1 MHPFHHHLVKV
12 SLDEIMPTQAT
23 VGYQEVLLKRKEWAS
38 LNAKKRAELIESHWF
53 PSVIGPANQYYIVDH
68 HHLGLALHQEG
79 QKTVLLTVLKD
90 LSWLD
95 LQTFWKVMEFSQWVH
110 PYDENG
116 NRVEYQALP
125 KMVSDLKDDPYR
137 SLAGLARNQGAY
149 AKENTP
155 FAEFMWADYF
165 RLHIKLKTIE
175 NSMEKAIQNA
185 LDIAK
190 KSEASYLPGWSGNKE
205 EK

>member
-1 MHPFHHHLVKV
+1 MHPVHHHLVKV
-12 SLDEIMPTQAT
+12 SLDEILPTQAT
-23 VGYQEVLLKRKEWAS
+23 VGYQEVHLKRKEWAS
-38 LNAKKRAELIESHWF
+38 LNPKKRADLIDSHWF
-53 PSVIGPANQYYIVDH
+53 PSVIGPGNKYYIVDH

-79 QKTVLLTVLKD
+79 QKSVMLTVLKD

-95 LQTFWKVMEFSQWVH
+95 IQTFWKVMEFSQWVH
-110 PYDENG
+110 PYDGEG
-116 NRVEYQALP
+116 NRLEYQALP
-125 KMVSDLKDDPYR
+125 KMVADLKDDPYR

-149 AKENTP
+149 AKQNTP

-175 NSMEKAIQNA
+175 SSMEKAIQTA
-185 LDIAK
+185 LDLAK
-190 KSEASYLPGWSGNKE
+190 KTEASYLPGWAGVKE

>member
-1 MHPFHHHLVKV
+1 MHPLHHHLVKV
-12 SLDEIMPTQAT
+12 PLDEILPTQVA
-23 VGYQEVLLKRKEWAS
+23 VGYQEVHLKRQEWAS
-38 LNAKKRAELIESHWF
+38 LTTKKKAELIDSHWF
-53 PSVIGPANQYYIVDH
+53 PSIIGPEKKYYIIDH
-68 HHLGLALHQEG
+68 HHLGLALYQEG
-79 QKTVLLTVLKD
+79 QKNVLLTVLKD

-95 LQTFWKVMEFSQWVH
+95 EQTFWKVMEFSQWVH
-110 PYDENG
+110 PYDEHG
-116 NRVEYQALP
+116 NRLEYQALP
-125 KMVSDLKDDPYR
+125 KKVSELKDDPYR

-175 NSMEKAIQNA
+175 NSMAKAVEQA
-185 LDIAK
+185 LDLAK
-190 KSEASYLPGWSGNKE
+190 NPTASYLPGWSGSKE